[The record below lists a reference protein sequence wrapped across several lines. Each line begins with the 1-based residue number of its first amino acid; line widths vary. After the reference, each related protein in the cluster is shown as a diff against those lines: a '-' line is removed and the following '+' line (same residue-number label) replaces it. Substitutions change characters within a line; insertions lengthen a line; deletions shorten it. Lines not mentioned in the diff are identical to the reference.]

1 MIVQSDK
8 ILSLRVFAKQRCA
21 MRAGRTIWNVD
32 AHCDN
37 GKRSGSRASAA
48 SKVKVE
54 LASNERLRSLLPN
67 ESPVTLALLQAWAT
81 PVSGMMLRSS
91 FHPRLHFCTAQKRLQ
106 QTTLNNIA
114 KLAM

>member
-1 MIVQSDK
+1 MIVYSDK

-21 MRAGRTIWNVD
+21 MRAGRTIWNVA

-48 SKVKVE
+48 SNVKVE
-54 LASNERLRSLLPN
+54 LASNERLRSFLLN

-81 PVSGMMLRSS
+81 PRIRGDAAFLVSPSAPFSHR
-91 FHPRLHFCTAQKRLQ
+91 PRATS
-106 QTTLNNIA
+106 TNNTEQH
-114 KLAM
+114 